1 MRTVDGRTVGGW
13 IRALSAV
20 LGLCWAVGCSSPE
33 AEPTASA
40 RPKFPGVS
48 LTLGAVGDPEILAG
62 IIAQRG
68 EWTASREGELTI
80 AEGSVDPSDP
90 SKVAALD
97 VLVFPGW
104 EMGNLIDRELLEE
117 IPNAVVLPPQP
128 SAQRGEDQPGDD
140 DEEEGGY
147 RYQDIAPAFREKA
160 GKYGADRYALPIGAS
175 SLVLA
180 YRRDVFEN
188 EANIEAAKEAGIEL
202 KPPATWE
209 ELDAIAG
216 FLQDRDWDGDGS
228 PNYGLAAALGDDA
241 EGVANATFLARATS
255 LGWHRSQYSFL
266 FDSDDM
272 APRIASPPFVEAL
285 KGVAAWKS
293 VGPPGAES
301 FDIAAARLAFSKGEA
316 AMLIDRAEKA
326 AEWSGGKLIGVAPL
340 PGSNRVYEPL
350 RKDWETSASVNR
362 PTYLP
367 RGGGWLVGV
376 RRGLDE
382 AKRAAAFDLVL
393 YLTGADVAN
402 RVGAERTFPML
413 PVRASQMGRGLPDP
427 SSAPD
432 VDPRLWSDAVSR
444 SLLTDRALPGL
455 RVPDADAYL
464 AELSQGRLDAVTGSK
479 PADEALGEVA
489 AAWIERTQT
498 HGPKR
503 QLWHYRRSLNAL
515 ATLPDPPKRGE

>member
-1 MRTVDGRTVGGW
+1 MRTVDGRRVGGW
-13 IRALSAV
+13 IRALPVV
-20 LGLCWAVGCSSPE
+20 LGLCWAVGCSSRE
-33 AEPTASA
+33 AEPTSSA
-40 RPKFPGVS
+40 RPNFKGIS

-62 IIAQRG
+62 IAAQRG
-68 EWTASREGELTI
+68 EWTASREGDLVI
-80 AEGSVDPSDP
+80 AEQTVAPSDP
-90 SKVAALD
+90 DQAAAFD

-104 EMGNLIDRELLEE
+104 AMGDLIDRGLLEE
-117 IPNAVVLPPQP
+117 IPNAVVLPPQK
-128 SAQRGEDQPGDD
+128 STQGDKGHD
-140 DEEEGGY
+140 DEDDEEGGY

-160 GKYGADRYALPIGAS
+160 GKYGTDRYAMPIGGSA
-175 SLVLA
+175 LVLA

-188 EANIEAAKEAGIEL
+188 EGNIAAAKEAGIDL

-209 ELDAIAG
+209 EFDAIAG
-216 FLQDRDWDGDGS
+216 FLQGRDWDGDGS

-241 EGVANATFLARATS
+241 EGVANATFLARAAS
-255 LGWHRSQYSFL
+255 LGWHRDQYSFL

-272 APRIASPPFVEAL
+272 APRIASPPFVEAM

-293 VGPPGAES
+293 FGPPGAEPS
-301 FDIAAARLAFSKGEA
+301 DIAAARLAFSKGEA

-350 RKDWETSASVNR
+350 RKDWEESTSVNR

-382 AKRAAAFDLVL
+382 AKRAAALDLVL
-393 YLTGADVAN
+393 YLTEADVAN

-413 PVRASQMGRGLPDP
+413 PARASQMGRGLPDP

-455 RVPDADAYL
+455 RVPDADGYL
-464 AELSQGRLDAVTGSK
+464 ADLSQGRIDAVNGGK
-479 PADEALGEVA
+479 AADEALGDVA
-489 AAWIERTQT
+489 AAWIERTQRL
-498 HGPKR
+498 GVKR

-515 ATLPDPPKRGE
+515 ATPPNPPKRGE

>member
-13 IRALSAV
+13 IRALPVV
-20 LGLCWAVGCSSPE
+20 LGLCWTFGCSSRE
-33 AEPTASA
+33 AETPQSA
-40 RPKFPGVS
+40 RPSFQGIT
-48 LTLGAVGDPEILAG
+48 LTLGAVGDSEILAG
-62 IIAQRG
+62 IEAQRG
-68 EWTASREGELTI
+68 EWTASREGDLEL
-80 AEGSVDPSDP
+80 AQQSVDPSDP
-90 SKVAALD
+90 SGAAAFD
-97 VLVFPGW
+97 AIVFPGW
-104 EMGNLIDRELLEE
+104 EMGNLIDRELLEQ
-117 IPNAVVLPPQP
+117 IPNAVVLPPQQ
-128 SAQRGEDQPGDD
+128 SAKADENRHGDD
-140 DEEEGGY
+140 DEEEGY
-147 RYQDIAPAFREKA
+147 RYQDLAPAFREKA
-160 GKYGADRYALPIGAS
+160 GKYGPDRYALPIGGSA
-175 SLVLA
+175 LVLA
-180 YRRDVFEN
+180 YRLDVFQD
-188 EANIEAAKEAGIEL
+188 EANVAAAKEAGIEL
-202 KPPATWE
+202 EPPATWE

-228 PNYGLAAALGDDA
+228 PNFGLAAALGGDA
-241 EGVANATFLARATS
+241 EGVANATFLARAAS
-255 LGWHRSQYSFL
+255 LGWHRDQYSFL

-285 KGVAAWKS
+285 KAITSWKE
-293 VGPPGAES
+293 VGPPGAEA

-350 RKDWETSASVNR
+350 RKIWEESSSINR
-362 PTYLP
+362 PTYLL

-376 RRGLDE
+376 RKGLDE
-382 AKRAAAFDLVL
+382 AKREAAFDLAL
-393 YLTGADVAN
+393 YLTEADVAT

-413 PVRASQMGRGLPDP
+413 PVRSSWMGRGLPDP

-455 RVPDADAYL
+455 RVPDADGYL
-464 AELSQGRLDAVTGSK
+464 ADLSQGRIDAISGAK
-479 PADEALGEVA
+479 EADEALGDVA
-489 AAWIERTQT
+489 SAWIERSQR

-515 ATLPDPPKRGE
+515 ATLPNPPKRGE